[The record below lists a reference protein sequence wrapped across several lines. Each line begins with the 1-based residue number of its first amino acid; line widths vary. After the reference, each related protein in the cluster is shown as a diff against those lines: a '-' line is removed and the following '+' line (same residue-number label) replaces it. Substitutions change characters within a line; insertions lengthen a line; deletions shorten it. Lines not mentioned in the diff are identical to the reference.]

1 MQERLKTHKPSDR
14 KNATVPDSSGLSAL
28 DELDAKIQKLKE
40 EEGDMSAAAHVLQT
54 ARPLP
59 FLAFFRVHSVQHSS
73 ANQNAIRRRHVKCRS
88 CSLRPR
94 PQSLWYHI
102 QVVAEACVCSGE
114 QPN

>member
-40 EEGDMSAAAHVLQT
+40 EEGDMSAAAHVWHT

-59 FLAFFRVHSVQHSS
+59 FLAFFLAFFRVHSV
-73 ANQNAIRRRHVKCRS
+73 
-88 CSLRPR
+88 
-94 PQSLWYHI
+94 
-102 QVVAEACVCSGE
+102 
-114 QPN
+114 